1 MTIILVL
8 EDYMLIRE
16 MITERL
22 KQKGYGVISAAN
34 GIEGIEKA
42 TRELPDLI
50 LMDLSLPGMD
60 GRQVAKKLRSQP
72 ETQAI
77 PIIVLTAHTDLLTQD
92 PDLLSH
98 CEDYEIK
105 PINFPQLTEKIERL
119 VKK

>member
-1 MTIILVL
+1 MTVILVL

-42 TRELPDLI
+42 MLEKPDLV

-60 GRQVAKKLRSQP
+60 GRQVAQKLRGQP
-72 ETQAI
+72 ETQHI
-77 PIIVLTAHTDLLTQD
+77 PIIVLTAHVDLLAQD
-92 PDLLSH
+92 PELLES
-98 CEDYEIK
+98 CEGYEIK
-105 PINFPQLTEKIERL
+105 PINFPQLFEKIERL
-119 VKK
+119 V